1 MLKSVEFPSVLVE
14 TAFINNPQEVKL
26 LKDPGF
32 QQRMAQQ
39 LATGVKA
46 YFTKAGVT
54 LTPDPDSAG
63 LN

>member
-1 MLKSVEFPSVLVE
+1 MLVE

-63 LN
+63 MN